1 MSKALHRYRKLDR
14 LLNYV
19 TRLIQV
25 LLKVEGASVIFL
37 DADKKEFFFHT
48 VSYEDTAVGRKLIPI
63 RFPVDKGVAGKVYQ
77 TGRPLVVADYAKCP
91 YAYKKVD
98 EQVQY
103 DTRNLLDV
111 PLRIKERMIGILRAV
126 NKRDGAF
133 DQEDIELLGAMADV
147 VALPIENA
155 RMNEAL
161 HRSCEQ
167 LKKLNAAKERV
178 ILHLAH
184 ELKTPLSVL
193 SASLQLLEKS
203 LSVSKD
209 LSWQGAYKRAQRN
222 LGRLLEM
229 EYAVEDILRQSPG
242 PTFDTMTR
250 LPRTAGEQMPEPAID
265 ERFFQQVN
273 IEFLIHEL
281 KGPLSVIET
290 NTRMIN
296 DIHHGQAQL
305 APRAKRCLGRVA
317 RNAQKVRDL
326 LEELLEVGRAEAV
339 SFNCHPF
346 GPLTVVGQVLIE
358 TIESHAIELYEKI
371 RSVQDEQE
379 RLTFLASNG
388 IRLESQPLVRD
399 IRMVHDETKFRQ
411 IVANLLKNAL
421 TYRRQHLWIQLTC
434 HKDLLTLSVRDDG
447 PGVADEHKE
456 KIFERYTQV
465 SDFPGVARSGHGL
478 GLALSRILARA
489 MDGDITLESQL
500 GQGAVFR
507 LTLPLEFDKD

>member
-1 MSKALHRYRKLDR
+1 
-14 LLNYV
+14 
-19 TRLIQV
+19 
-25 LLKVEGASVIFL
+25 
-37 DADKKEFFFHT
+37 
-48 VSYEDTAVGRKLIPI
+48 
-63 RFPVDKGVAGKVYQ
+63 
-77 TGRPLVVADYAKCP
+77 
-91 YAYKKVD
+91 
-98 EQVQY
+98 
-103 DTRNLLDV
+103 
-111 PLRIKERMIGILRAV
+111 MIGILRAV

-371 RSVQDEQE
+371 RSVQGEQE

>member
-1 MSKALHRYRKLDR
+1 
-14 LLNYV
+14 
-19 TRLIQV
+19 
-25 LLKVEGASVIFL
+25 
-37 DADKKEFFFHT
+37 
-48 VSYEDTAVGRKLIPI
+48 
-63 RFPVDKGVAGKVYQ
+63 
-77 TGRPLVVADYAKCP
+77 
-91 YAYKKVD
+91 
-98 EQVQY
+98 
-103 DTRNLLDV
+103 
-111 PLRIKERMIGILRAV
+111 
-126 NKRDGAF
+126 
-133 DQEDIELLGAMADV
+133 
-147 VALPIENA
+147 
-155 RMNEAL
+155 
-161 HRSCEQ
+161 
-167 LKKLNAAKERV
+167 
-178 ILHLAH
+178 
-184 ELKTPLSVL
+184 L

-371 RSVQDEQE
+371 RSVQGEQE